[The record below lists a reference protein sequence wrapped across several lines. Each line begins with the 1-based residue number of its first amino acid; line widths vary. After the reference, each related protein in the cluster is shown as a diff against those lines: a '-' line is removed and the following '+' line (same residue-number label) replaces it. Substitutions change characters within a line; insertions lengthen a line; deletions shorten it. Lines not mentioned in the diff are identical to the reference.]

1 MSNSIST
8 FIMRGSDVEGEE
20 HGTET
25 TTNTQS
31 YQTFLPPPTPA
42 AAPTFITGAT
52 DSFLALPEQM
62 EGEGEGLLG
71 SGEGDGVS
79 QGSLLYLDSASA
91 LHVLV
96 HHLPQPSHQPTPPQ
110 LVEEEGSEEQFV
122 VVGALK
128 NEDELATSASPTTC
142 HVSVESILE
151 EELAGGRGEIYLPQ
165 PQEPTPAPQHLP
177 QAPVLALVD
186 GSGSGD
192 TGDTTGITLDTVPHI
207 TLEEII
213 QKFASSPGSPID
225 DLDDSTTT
233 TITAITPPPD
243 PAPLP
248 PPPPT
253 VSPRVKVKLL
263 PEKRKGECEVEELA
277 EGDDGCLYDVVVTY
291 RCRVCGD
298 VYDDKAALLYHH
310 QQSHKQK
317 TQGGIIKIRVTS
329 SDTRPTTITTTPA
342 GGTEHP
348 NKRMKEGTGEGTG
361 MTRRHYQPQG
371 SQVTYPAQP
380 GLLIGHRKARIPDQG
395 EADTGGGGGGGGGEG
410 VVEGKRK
417 VKAPRT
423 LQDQFWLQKQRPKP
437 VCLVEVD
444 KTYRCPIST
453 CKYKFSSKAKLQT
466 HQGCHGGGPG
476 KGEER
481 GFTCPHCA
489 LRFDKWSVCQLHLW
503 KEHGVDIDLLTC
515 GICHTYKTCTQQRL
529 LVHQKIH
536 SDARDHVCKTC
547 GKGFKQLAQLLNH
560 QVQHITSPKDF
571 PAWAEKSYCEECQ
584 HWFRDR
590 KSLRMHISLVHLK
603 RKPHS
608 CPHCP
613 YRCSR
618 SFDLKVHMRQHT
630 GERPHRCPLCGWQT
644 RDHNS
649 MRRHKLGHQERKP
662 FRCPLPLCQ
671 FETRHPAYFKRHMA
685 RRHLDNEA
693 LYACL
698 FCPLTTPSLQDYI
711 KHSMKHEKDL
721 AEEAMKRA
729 MQADT
734 DTPGDATTA
743 PREEPTPVTTAIALT
758 TEDATKKTSPID
770 FNHKVGFI
778 AIKFDDAA
786 ASEGKGETV
795 DEVVVEEV
803 EGESVSGVSLPQVVV
818 SGSNGHY
825 LLDIPGIGEDGEARV
840 ISSAPPQHHI
850 ITTTTAT
857 SHYTT
862 PQLPHNT
869 SLQDCSTTT

>member
-1 MSNSIST
+1 
-8 FIMRGSDVEGEE
+8 MRGSDVEGEE

-253 VSPRVKVKLL
+253 VSPRVK
-263 PEKRKGECEVEELA
+263 
-277 EGDDGCLYDVVVTY
+277 
-291 RCRVCGD
+291 
-298 VYDDKAALLYHH
+298 
-310 QQSHKQK
+310 
-317 TQGGIIKIRVTS
+317 
-329 SDTRPTTITTTPA
+329 
-342 GGTEHP
+342 
-348 NKRMKEGTGEGTG
+348 
-361 MTRRHYQPQG
+361 
-371 SQVTYPAQP
+371 
-380 GLLIGHRKARIPDQG
+380 
-395 EADTGGGGGGGGGEG
+395 
-410 VVEGKRK
+410 
-417 VKAPRT
+417 
-423 LQDQFWLQKQRPKP
+423 
-437 VCLVEVD
+437 
-444 KTYRCPIST
+444 
-453 CKYKFSSKAKLQT
+453 
-466 HQGCHGGGPG
+466 
-476 KGEER
+476 
-481 GFTCPHCA
+481 
-489 LRFDKWSVCQLHLW
+489 
-503 KEHGVDIDLLTC
+503 
-515 GICHTYKTCTQQRL
+515 
-529 LVHQKIH
+529 
-536 SDARDHVCKTC
+536 TC

-786 ASEGKGETV
+786 ASDGKGETV